1 MQRRA
6 CRRLALLDQRGE
18 RLEERLLRVIYKRK
32 VSITSWLSWIKW
44 VGDSPTSWNKIDSE
58 VVMIAPAARNL
69 SRAIGISCLLQE
81 ETPSAR
87 TYTETPVSRRESVV
101 WSTQTCD

>member
-1 MQRRA
+1 
-6 CRRLALLDQRGE
+6 LLSLINEANGLKRGCFASSTIA
-18 RLEERLLRVIYKRK
+18 RS
-32 VSITSWLSWIKW
+32 VSHTSAQLNKG
-44 VGDSPTSWNKIDSE
+44 GDSPTSWNKIDSE
-58 VVMIAPAARNL
+58 VVMIAPAARSL